1 MSSRK
6 LADALG
12 RVIALRA
19 ELETDAQ
26 HKKRWLAV
34 KQWQIE
40 RMRAT
45 YADLLATDRYHEAA
59 KFFFEELY
67 GATDVDQRDAEAQK
81 VAPKLAAMLP
91 ARAVDALLLAVQL
104 EEMAEQFDIEMAR
117 KIELPITAKNYA
129 EAYRATGTKAER
141 VRQIELADRIGKA
154 LEKLAKVPMLSTM
167 LHMMKAPAAMWGLS
181 HCTASCSAGSMHLS
195 ACVAHASS
203 CKRQTVGNWRLTNGC
218 SRAILTH
225 FAHRVI
231 PCYALG
237 ASQPWRGHEQEI
249 LHRMARALHRMD
261 GR

>member
-1 MSSRK
+1 MSGRK

-67 GATDVDQRDAEAQK
+67 GATDVDQRDSEAQK

-129 EAYRATGTKAER
+129 EAYRATGTEAER

-181 HCTASCSAGSMHLS
+181 H
-195 ACVAHASS
+195 
-203 CKRQTVGNWRLTNGC
+203 
-218 SRAILTH
+218 
-225 FAHRVI
+225 
-231 PCYALG
+231 
-237 ASQPWRGHEQEI
+237 
-249 LHRMARALHRMD
+249 LHRFLQRGFDAFVGMRGAREFLQATNRRELAINERLFAGD
-261 GR
+261 PDPFRPVE